1 MPVRG
6 GRCCGLWVVCRALGL
21 VPGRETAVRCAGW
34 RTAGSSTTPATSTT
48 RSLRTKRRTRR
59 ALHHPHPRRRAVP
72 PVLLLPELGELPL
85 LLLLLLMRR
94 PRQLSSPPSPSTTP
108 SLARQARVFPKPPSL
123 RHQQMART
131 QPRRCGCVCSR
142 TSGQTSRVRAGPRQ
156 VPPQPRAMRHR
167 LPRRSDHSYA
177 CCWCGVGRAPTAVAI
192 EKPVRRRGS
201 AVGCVCRGCVWGAS
215 SGSCKHVVAV
225 LCHGTVVCAAILV
238 QCCTTFCRQCP
249 LLAHKSTWKRACQ
262 PIAAAS

>member
-1 MPVRG
+1 MRVEIDR
-6 GRCCGLWVVCRALGL
+6 LGL
-21 VPGRETAVRCAGW
+21 VRRALEYVERCVVCWSRLAWFRSRSCVVPAVRCAGW
-34 RTAGSSTTPATSTT
+34 RTAGSSTTRATSTT

-123 RHQQMART
+123 RRQQMART

-167 LPRRSDHSYA
+167 LPRRSARSYA
-177 CCWCGVGRAPTAVAI
+177 CCW
-192 EKPVRRRGS
+192 
-201 AVGCVCRGCVWGAS
+201 
-215 SGSCKHVVAV
+215 
-225 LCHGTVVCAAILV
+225 
-238 QCCTTFCRQCP
+238 
-249 LLAHKSTWKRACQ
+249 
-262 PIAAAS
+262 